1 MVEKKEE
8 EFSIKKLTFN
18 YDLSKAK
25 FDIDAL
31 QNELLNSYLRLDSR
45 FRHAYHKDFTNIFIQ
60 FLKDKV
66 KLHEPCPISMSGN
79 VRAGKS
85 YSAIT
90 ICVIHQALQGRLF
103 SSEYICPN
111 EYSFLEKLKE
121 MPENKLK
128 DRIFLIDEEKTAV
141 FGVGSFARKMKMEDV
156 ANIIAIN
163 NISAIRINPM
173 RFPAQDVSWYG
184 LRAFGRDRI
193 NKVNRFMLYNLQ
205 EGQGGAIRPM
215 GMIYLPIFTAILP
228 KDIGDKL
235 EKEYLAKKNE
245 WVGKEMRGEGDV
257 MHELR
262 KKLAENFSRDKD
274 FLGLSKKNERKVY
287 VSSKLGSEYTS
298 KEIDEILVM
307 ANMLID
313 GVNFG

>member
-31 QNELLNSYLRLDSR
+31 QNEMLNSYLRNDMR
-45 FRHAYHKDFTNIFIQ
+45 FRRAYNKDFTSIFIQ

-66 KLHEPCPISMSGN
+66 KLHEPIPLSISGP
-79 VRAGKS
+79 VRSGKS
-85 YSAIT
+85 VSSIT
-90 ICVIHQALQGRLF
+90 VCIIHQALQGRLF
-103 SSEYICPN
+103 TVEYICPN
-111 EYSFLEKLKE
+111 EYSFLEKLRA
-121 MPENKLK
+121 MPEDKLK
-128 DRIFLIDEEKTAV
+128 GRIFLIDEEKTAV

-184 LRAFGRDRI
+184 LRAFGRDRV

-215 GMIYLPIFTAILP
+215 GMVYLPIFTAILP
-228 KDIGDKL
+228 KGYAEKL

-245 WVGKEMRGEGDV
+245 WVTKEMRGEGDIL
-257 MHELR
+257 HELKR
-262 KKLAENFSRDKD
+262 KLSENFSRDKI
-274 FLGLSKKNERKVY
+274 FLGLKKGKERKVY
-287 VSSKLGSEYTS
+287 ISSKLGSEYTRT
-298 KEIDEILVM
+298 EVEEILTM
-307 ANMLID
+307 SMMFIK
-313 GVNFG
+313 GVDFG